1 MLKERIN
8 RNREIISL
16 QIKCYKKIFSLYDQM
31 YDPYPQYYYI
41 DIIAVD
47 STESNLD
54 MSLTDLCLFFFLIF
68 LDFCDFF

>member
-16 QIKCYKKIFSLYDQM
+16 QIKCYKKIFSLYDRM

-54 MSLTDLCLFFFLIF
+54 VSLTDLCLFFF
-68 LDFCDFF
+68 